1 MEKKMKL
8 GKYSIGCGD
17 RFAQEASAQLAAYEK
32 IAADGVK
39 VVPVW
44 NKSNREHEI
53 IGTEPPSVRDAAA
66 EAVKAVG
73 WTGEWHVD
81 ADHINL
87 GTVDRYI
94 DSSDFFTLDVADGI
108 GGSV

>member
-1 MEKKMKL
+1 MNI

-32 IAADGVK
+32 IAADGVD
-39 VVPVW
+39 VIPVW

-53 IGTEPPSVRDAAA
+53 IGTEPSSVRKAAA
-66 EAVKAVG
+66 AAVKEAG
-73 WTGEWHVD
+73 WSGEWHVD

-87 GTVDRYI
+87 GTVD
-94 DSSDFFTLDVADGI
+94 
-108 GGSV
+108 